1 VPEIGE
7 GNVIDGRYRLLRRI
21 GSGGMADVWLAE
33 DPHLQRRV
41 ALKILHRRFAQDAE
55 FIERFRREAEA
66 AAGLQH
72 PNIVAVFDRGEH
84 EGAYYIAM
92 QYVAG
97 RSLKAAVDSGLTPKE
112 AVDLIRQVLEAARF
126 AHRHGVVHRDLKPHN
141 VIVDAEGKAMV
152 TDFGIARAGASEVT
166 QVGVVMGTPH
176 YISPEQAQGTDVTA
190 SSDLYSIGVMLYEA
204 LAGRVPFD
212 GDSGVAVAMKQV
224 SQTPRVPSA
233 FNPRVS
239 PALDAVAMRALKK
252 SPSERFLSADAFIAA
267 LDEAMRTPGAP
278 GGGTAVFAPLP
289 PAAPEPPGEEGVYEE
304 ERRSRRLAL
313 LLVLAAVLLG
323 LLAGLSLTRDT
334 TTPVPRVTGEQL
346 NVAIQLLQQE
356 GFSIGGVDRVRR
368 QAPADMVFEQRPV
381 ASPPGRQAEL
391 NCAFLTFFCSKPKV
405 TLTVSAGPGR
415 VDVPSTAGFPQA
427 TAIKKL
433 RSHGLH
439 AQVETIH
446 SQQVEK
452 GLVVHSD
459 PAGGTSTT
467 RGTTIALTVS
477 SGPKLAKV
485 PVLVGT
491 QRSVAVQQ
499 IRGRGLS
506 PNVSEKSNSASAGEV
521 IQQSPNAGTQLPRGS
536 AVSIVV
542 SKGRTAPKEQKV
554 TVPNVIGKE
563 RAAAVQQVRAAGLQ
577 PSVQEQ
583 ETEVPSQVGRV
594 VDQFPPPGLEVAP
607 GTSVT
612 LVVGKAARPTTPEA
626 TTPESSAP
634 QSTVV
639 GCVCDGWGH
648 WG

>member
-1 VPEIGE
+1 MPEIGE
-7 GNVIDGRYRLLRRI
+7 GSVVDGRYRLLRRI

-41 ALKILHRRFAQDAE
+41 ALKILHPRFAQDTE

-72 PNIVAVFDRGEH
+72 PNIVAVFDRGEY

-97 RSLKAAVDSGLTPKE
+97 RSLKAAIDAGLTPPE
-112 AVDLIRQVLEAARF
+112 AVALVRQVLEAARF

-176 YISPEQAQGTDVTA
+176 YISPEQAQGTEITA

-212 GDSGVAVAMKQV
+212 GDSSVAVAMKQV
-224 SQTPRVPSA
+224 TQTPQVPST
-233 FNPRVS
+233 FNKRVS

-252 SPSERFLSADAFIAA
+252 EPAERFQNADAFIAA
-267 LDEAMRTPGAP
+267 LDEAMLTPGAP

-289 PAAPEPPGEEGVYEE
+289 PAAPLPENPDLEAEE
-304 ERRSRRLAL
+304 ERRNRRVAW
-313 LLVLAAVLLG
+313 LLVLAAVLFGALVG
-323 LLAGLSLTRDT
+323 LALTRDT
-334 TTPVPRVTGEQL
+334 STPVPAVTGNQL
-346 NVAIQLLQQE
+346 NVAIALLQQE
-356 GFSIGGVDRVRR
+356 GFSIAGVERVRR
-368 QAPADMVFEQRPV
+368 QAPADTVLEQDPA
-381 ASPPGRQAEL
+381 ASPPARQASMD
-391 NCAFLTFFCSKPKV
+391 CAFLTFFCSKPKV

-415 VDVPSTAGFPQA
+415 VKVPSTTGLSAADAVAKLKHQGLKPKVKSVHSA
-427 TAIKKL
+427 T
-433 RSHGLH
+433 
-439 AQVETIH
+439 VEA
-446 SQQVEK
+446 
-452 GLVVHSD
+452 GLVVHSQP
-459 PAGGTSTT
+459 PAGTRPT
-467 RGTTIALTVS
+467 RGSTVTLFVS
-477 SGPKLAKV
+477 AGPKLNKV

-499 IRGRGLS
+499 LRGRGFVPS
-506 PNVSEKSNSASAGEV
+506 VSEKRNSAPAGEV
-521 IQQSPNAGTQLPRGS
+521 VQQSPNAGKLLPPGS
-536 AVSIVV
+536 TVALVV
-542 SKGRTAPKEQKV
+542 SKGKAKKTEEQKA

-563 RAAAVQQVRAAGLQ
+563 RAAAVETVRAAGLQ
-577 PSVQEQ
+577 PTVQEQ

-594 VDQFPPPGLEVAP
+594 TDQFPPPGLEVAP

-612 LVVGKAARPTTPEA
+612 LIVGKPAR
-626 TTPESSAP
+626 SSAP
-634 QSTVV
+634 ESTAPESTPPEAAPV
-639 GCVCDGWGH
+639 G
-648 WG
+648 